1 MRSVRILLS
10 DRQRDVLGHVVEEY
24 VATGQ
29 PVGSRTLVERSALGV
44 SPSTVRSELAE
55 LERLCLLTHPHTSAG
70 RVPTETGYRVY
81 VDELL
86 QRPESRPDEFP
97 LGLPAARAEV
107 EEALQATTE
116 MLSQVTRLLALVSA
130 PPLEAAT
137 VRHVEVLLLQPD
149 VVLVVV
155 IASTGSV
162 TDLRFAFPE
171 AIDPGLVTWAAE
183 YLVERVRGARIGSRA
198 VKLAF
203 DEPSLRPRERAF
215 LQAIR
220 GAFEQAAD
228 ENRQLFVGGTAG
240 LLDEMRAEEIGAYR
254 SLMEALEKRA
264 ALLDVL
270 AQRVDPRRPF
280 ARVGEELV
288 QPGLQQLALV
298 GATYGIAHRT
308 LGSVSLLGPLR
319 MDYEKALRSVRAA
332 AAELSRFVEDFYAED
347 S

>member
-1 MRSVRILLS
+1 MGTMQILLS
-10 DRQRDVLGHVVEEY
+10 ERQREILRLVVEEY

-29 PVGSRTLVERSALGV
+29 PVGSKTLVERAALAV
-44 SPSTVRSELAE
+44 SPSTVRTELAE
-55 LERLCLLTHPHTSAG
+55 LERIGLLTHPHTSAG
-70 RVPTETGYRVY
+70 RVPTESGYRVY

-86 QRPESRPDEFP
+86 ARPESRPAEFP
-97 LGLPAARAEV
+97 LGLPAARSEV

-137 VRHVEVLLLQPD
+137 IKHVEVLLLQPD

-162 TDLRFAFPE
+162 TDLRIAFPQP
-171 AIDPGLVTWAAE
+171 IDAGIVTWAAE
-183 YLVERVRGARIGSRA
+183 YLDERVRGARIGSRQ

-203 DEPSLRPRERAF
+203 DEPGLTPRERSF
-215 LQAIR
+215 LHAIR
-220 GAFEQAAD
+220 TAFEQAAD
-228 ENRQLFVGGTAG
+228 ENRQLFIGGTAG
-240 LLDEMRAEEIGAYR
+240 LLDELRAEEIGAYR

-270 AQRVDPRRPF
+270 AQRLDPHRPF
-280 ARVGEELV
+280 ARVGEELEK
-288 QPGLQQLALV
+288 PGLHQLALV
-298 GATYGIAHRT
+298 GATYGVAHRT

-332 AAELSRFVEDFYAED
+332 AAELSRFVEDVYADER
-347 S
+347 

>member
-1 MRSVRILLS
+1 VQILLS
-10 DRQRDVLGHVVEEY
+10 DRQRDILGLVVEEY
-24 VATGQ
+24 VATKQ
-29 PVGSRTLVERSALGV
+29 PVGSRALVERAVLGV

-55 LERLCLLTHPHTSAG
+55 LERLGLLMHPHTSAG
-70 RVPTETGYRVY
+70 RVPTESGYRIY

-86 QRPESRPDEFP
+86 QRPESRPDAFP
-97 LGLPAARAEV
+97 LALPAARAEV

-137 VRHVEVLLLQPD
+137 VKHIELLLLQPD

-171 AIDPGLVTWAAE
+171 AVDPGLVTWASE
-183 YLVERVRGARIGSRA
+183 YLAERLRGARIGSRT

-203 DEPSLRPRERAF
+203 DEPALSLRERSF
-215 LQAIR
+215 LHAIR

-240 LLDEMRAEEIGAYR
+240 LLEEMRAEEIGAYR

-264 ALLDVL
+264 ALLDVV
-270 AQRVDPRRPF
+270 AQRLDPRRPF

-298 GATYGIAHRT
+298 GSTYGVAHRT

-332 AAELSRFVEDFYAED
+332 AAELSRFVEDVYGD
-347 S
+347 DR

>member
-1 MRSVRILLS
+1 VQLS
-10 DRQRDVLGHVVEEY
+10 GRQRDILRLVVEEH

-29 PVGSRTLVERSALGV
+29 PVGSKTLVERAVLGV
-44 SPSTVRSELAE
+44 APSTVRNELAE
-55 LERLCLLTHPHTSAG
+55 LERLGLLTHPHTSAG
-70 RVPTETGYRVY
+70 RVPTEAGYRLY

-86 QRPESRPDEFP
+86 TRPEARPEEFP
-97 LGLPAARAEV
+97 LALQSARAEV

-116 MLSQVTRLLALVSA
+116 MLSQFTRLLALVSA

-137 VRHVEVLLLQPD
+137 IRRAEVLLLQPE

-162 TDLRFAFPE
+162 TDLRFAFREPV
-171 AIDPGLVTWAAE
+171 DPGLVTWAGE
-183 YLVERVRGARIGSRA
+183 YLDERLAGARIGSRA

-203 DEPSLRPRERAF
+203 DEPGLGVRERSF

-220 GAFEQAAD
+220 GAFEQAAE

-240 LLDEMRAEEIGAYR
+240 LLEEMRSEEIGAYR

-270 AQRVDPRRPF
+270 AQRLDPRRPF
-280 ARVGEELV
+280 ARVGEELE
-288 QPGLQQLALV
+288 QPGLEQLALV
-298 GATYGIAHRT
+298 GATYGFAHRT

-332 AAELSRFVEDFYAED
+332 AAELSRFVEDVYTD
-347 S
+347 DR

>member
-1 MRSVRILLS
+1 MQILLS
-10 DRQRDVLGHVVEEY
+10 ERQREILRLVVEEY

-29 PVGSRTLVERSALGV
+29 PVGSKTLVEGAGLAV
-44 SPSTVRSELAE
+44 SPSTVRNELAD
-55 LERLCLLTHPHTSAG
+55 LERLGLLNHPHTSAG
-70 RVPTETGYRVY
+70 RVPTESGYRLY

-86 QRPESRPDEFP
+86 SRPESRTDDFP
-97 LGLPAARAEV
+97 LGLPVARAEV

-116 MLSQVTRLLALVSA
+116 MLSQVTRLLAIVSA
-130 PPLEAAT
+130 PPLQAAT
-137 VRHVEVLLLQPD
+137 VRHLEVLLLQPE

-162 TDLRFAFPE
+162 TDLRFAFQE
-171 AIDPGLVTWAAE
+171 QVDPGLVSWAGE
-183 YLVERVRGARIGSRA
+183 YLAERVVGARVGSRA

-203 DEPSLRPRERAF
+203 DEPGLSPRERGF
-215 LQAIR
+215 LHVIR

-240 LLDEMRAEEIGAYR
+240 LLDDMRTEEIGAYR

-270 AQRVDPRRPF
+270 AQRLDPRRPF
-280 ARVGEELV
+280 ARVGEELE
-288 QPGLQQLALV
+288 QPGLRELSLV
-298 GATYGIAHRT
+298 GATYGVAHRT
-308 LGSVSLLGPLR
+308 LGAVSLLGPLR

-332 AAELSRFVEDFYAED
+332 AHELSRFVEDVYADER
-347 S
+347 

>member
-1 MRSVRILLS
+1 VRILLS
-10 DRQRDVLGHVVEEY
+10 DRQRDILRLVVEEY

-29 PVGSRTLVERSALGV
+29 PVGSRTLVERAALDV

-55 LERLCLLTHPHTSAG
+55 LERIGLLTHPHTSAG
-70 RVPTETGYRVY
+70 RIPTETGYRIY

-86 QRPESRPDEFP
+86 QRPESRPEEFA

-130 PPLEAAT
+130 PPLEAAI
-137 VRHVEVLLLQPD
+137 VRRVEVLLLQPD

-171 AIDPGLVTWAAE
+171 PVDPGLVTWAAE
-183 YLVERVRGARIGSRA
+183 YLDERVRGARIGSRA

-203 DEPSLRPRERAF
+203 DEPTLRPRERGF

-264 ALLDVL
+264 ALLDML
-270 AQRVDPRRPF
+270 AQRLDPRRSF
-280 ARVGEELV
+280 ARVGDQLE
-288 QPGLQQLALV
+288 QGGLRDLAMV
-298 GATYGIAHRT
+298 GSTYGLAHQT
-308 LGSVSLLGPLR
+308 LGSVSILGPLR
-319 MDYEKALRSVRAA
+319 MDYEKALRAVRSAA
-332 AAELSRFVEDFYAED
+332 YELSRFVEEVYTED
-347 S
+347 

>member
-1 MRSVRILLS
+1 MEGMQILLS
-10 DRQRDVLGHVVEEY
+10 DRQRDILRLVVEEY

-29 PVGSRTLVERSALGV
+29 PVGSKHLVERAGLGV
-44 SPSTVRSELAE
+44 SSSTVRNELAE
-55 LERLCLLTHPHTSAG
+55 LERVGLLTHPHTSAG
-70 RVPTETGYRVY
+70 RVPTESGYRVY

-86 QRPESRPDEFP
+86 ARPDSRAEGFA

-116 MLSQVTRLLALVSA
+116 MLSQVTRLLAVVSA
-130 PPLEAAT
+130 PPIQAAT

-162 TDLRFAFPE
+162 TDLRFAFQDPV
-171 AIDPGLVTWAAE
+171 DPGLVTWAGE
-183 YLVERVRGARIGSRA
+183 YLAERLVGARIGSRA

-203 DEPSLRPRERAF
+203 DDPSLGFRERAF
-215 LQAIR
+215 LGAIR
-220 GAFEQAAD
+220 SAFEQAAD

-240 LLDEMRAEEIGAYR
+240 LLDEMRSEEIGAYR
-254 SLMEALEKRA
+254 SLLEALEKRA

-270 AQRVDPRRPF
+270 AQRLDPRRPF
-280 ARVGEELV
+280 ARVGEELEE
-288 QPGLQQLALV
+288 PGLRELALV
-298 GATYGIAHRT
+298 GATYGVAHRT
-308 LGSVSLLGPLR
+308 LGAVSLLGPLR

-332 AAELSRFVEDFYAED
+332 AHELSRFVEDVYNDER
-347 S
+347 

>member
-1 MRSVRILLS
+1 MQILLS
-10 DRQRDVLGHVVEEY
+10 PRQRDILRLVVEEY

-29 PVGSRTLVERSALGV
+29 PVGSKHLVEQSGLAV
-44 SPSTVRSELAE
+44 SSSTVRTELAE
-55 LERLCLLTHPHTSAG
+55 LERLGLLTHPHTSAG
-70 RVPTETGYRVY
+70 RVPTETGYRLY

-86 QRPESRPDEFP
+86 MRPESRTDEFP
-97 LGLPAARAEV
+97 LGLPVARAEV

-116 MLSQVTRLLALVSA
+116 MLSQVTRLLAVVSA
-130 PPLEAAT
+130 PPIQAAT
-137 VRHVEVLLLQPD
+137 IRHVEVLLLQPD

-162 TDLRFAFPE
+162 TDLRFAFDE
-171 AIDPGLVTWAAE
+171 QLDPGLVTWAGE
-183 YLVERVRGARIGSRA
+183 YLGERLVGARIGSRA

-203 DEPSLRPRERAF
+203 DEPGLGHRERAF
-215 LQAIR
+215 LAVVR
-220 GAFEQAAD
+220 TAFEQAAD

-240 LLDEMRAEEIGAYR
+240 LLDEMRSEEIGAYR

-270 AQRVDPRRPF
+270 AQRLDPRRSF
-280 ARVGEELV
+280 ARVGEELE
-288 QPGLQQLALV
+288 QPGLREVALV

-308 LGSVSLLGPLR
+308 LGAVSLLGPLR

-332 AAELSRFVEDFYAED
+332 AHELSRFVEDVYTDER
-347 S
+347 